1 MFQMKGRQIEQLFF
15 FRYVQIIRFNSLPFY
30 WFLWFAWFWI
40 IFGLFILYTTT
51 VFTHGLVFIKKQ
63 VSWTLLSFLC
73 ISIFFQLSKKQFL
86 LIGLIG
92 TLSNLTAINYTLLKN
107 FSINGARRWVEVGP
121 VLYQP
126 VEIQKPF
133 FVIIFGYI
141 SNAPQL
147 QIKNFFP
154 RDQYSLVQGKNYTFE
169 SFFSVFTNFFSKLLP
184 LKKKPIQTQI
194 LLVSGQKRS
203 KKSSKISPEITN
215 FFSILFTIGVL
226 FGIFLQP
233 DFASGLLYLMILFFL
248 LFIKKLSYHYLV
260 LLSSFVF
267 LFLLLNI
274 LQHPYQ
280 LNRILFF
287 LFSST
292 LTDTF
297 TGNIPVPSQLTQS
310 LETIL
315 RGGIWGVGLGCS
327 NTNAN
332 TFPIYYAD
340 FIFSVFFENF
350 GLFGSIFFFLFLNFF
365 SSFYIFNCLKLK
377 KSLDITICLG
387 CFLFLSF
394 QTCIHLAVTCNL
406 LPITG
411 IPLPFI
417 SYGGNAQFACLS
429 LLSLSIRLFY
439 ENIRPIQRQN
449 NFTFNTKKHL
459 LIDTK

>member
-154 RDQYSLVQGKNYTFE
+154 GDQYSFC
-169 SFFSVFTNFFSKLLP
+169 
-184 LKKKPIQTQI
+184 
-194 LLVSGQKRS
+194 
-203 KKSSKISPEITN
+203 
-215 FFSILFTIGVL
+215 
-226 FGIFLQP
+226 
-233 DFASGLLYLMILFFL
+233 LLYTSPSPRDRTRSRMP
-248 LFIKKLSYHYLV
+248 
-260 LLSSFVF
+260 SS
-267 LFLLLNI
+267 
-274 LQHPYQ
+274 
-280 LNRILFF
+280 
-287 LFSST
+287 
-292 LTDTF
+292 
-297 TGNIPVPSQLTQS
+297 
-310 LETIL
+310 
-315 RGGIWGVGLGCS
+315 
-327 NTNAN
+327 A
-332 TFPIYYAD
+332 
-340 FIFSVFFENF
+340 
-350 GLFGSIFFFLFLNFF
+350 
-365 SSFYIFNCLKLK
+365 
-377 KSLDITICLG
+377 
-387 CFLFLSF
+387 
-394 QTCIHLAVTCNL
+394 
-406 LPITG
+406 
-411 IPLPFI
+411 
-417 SYGGNAQFACLS
+417 
-429 LLSLSIRLFY
+429 
-439 ENIRPIQRQN
+439 
-449 NFTFNTKKHL
+449 
-459 LIDTK
+459 

>member
-1 MFQMKGRQIEQLFF
+1 
-15 FRYVQIIRFNSLPFY
+15 
-30 WFLWFAWFWI
+30 
-40 IFGLFILYTTT
+40 
-51 VFTHGLVFIKKQ
+51 
-63 VSWTLLSFLC
+63 
-73 ISIFFQLSKKQFL
+73 
-86 LIGLIG
+86 
-92 TLSNLTAINYTLLKN
+92 
-107 FSINGARRWVEVGP
+107 
-121 VLYQP
+121 
-126 VEIQKPF
+126 
-133 FVIIFGYI
+133 
-141 SNAPQL
+141 
-147 QIKNFFP
+147 
-154 RDQYSLVQGKNYTFE
+154 
-169 SFFSVFTNFFSKLLP
+169 
-184 LKKKPIQTQI
+184 
-194 LLVSGQKRS
+194 
-203 KKSSKISPEITN
+203 
-215 FFSILFTIGVL
+215 
-226 FGIFLQP
+226 
-233 DFASGLLYLMILFFL
+233 MILFFL

-327 NTNAN
+327 DTNAN